1 MCMEMRGQA
10 ERRRK
15 QCLAARFEGT
25 WVMFGSLWGE
35 VVKDRK
41 DLNDEVSYEN
51 VCFTGQNPS
60 KGRLV

>member
-25 WVMFGSLWGE
+25 WEMFGSL
-35 VVKDRK
+35 
-41 DLNDEVSYEN
+41 
-51 VCFTGQNPS
+51 
-60 KGRLV
+60 